1 MGKARASFSSP
12 VHVSRYGKGAFGQRY
27 SWNIQDL
34 WYAKNVSAS
43 RMLLWSSATAPQG
56 SPTAMGSCLVC
67 RQEQFLAQPP
77 ALVLGSGQ
85 LLYMSFSC
93 SIYFPQTCSG
103 LHSPQQGISEI
114 SVIIYHFVLDR
125 ISLESICLKKK
136 KKSLLT
142 HQGGLCLLFSPC
154 I

>member
-1 MGKARASFSSP
+1 
-12 VHVSRYGKGAFGQRY
+12 
-27 SWNIQDL
+27 
-34 WYAKNVSAS
+34 
-43 RMLLWSSATAPQG
+43 
-56 SPTAMGSCLVC
+56 MGSCLVC

-77 ALVLGSGQ
+77 ALVLDSGQ

-136 KKSLLT
+136 RKKKLINTSGRSLSFIFT
-142 HQGGLCLLFSPC
+142 MYIIHWKSVFR
-154 I
+154 